1 MSRVSRRRPEPD
13 HAVRIDPVVACQAA
27 THIEAV
33 VTRQFAPAYSIRAK
47 GEPGRTSWTSPL
59 QRMSPRS
66 ALRDAV
72 LIDPTIVCQ
81 DGCMGFQCLAQ
92 SMPSK
97 GTNACNMGAMLA
109 NTADA
114 RLMSFPGEYGFLF
127 IGIHLLAHLWLDL
140 IVKFSSRFVVFP
152 SSNFC
157 WQLDFFFAS
166 FV

>member
-33 VTRQFAPAYSIRAK
+33 VTRQFAPAYSIKAK
-47 GEPGRTSWTSPL
+47 GEPGRTSRTSPL
-59 QRMSPRS
+59 QRTSASTPLSPVKTGVWVS
-66 ALRDAV
+66 SV
-72 LIDPTIVCQ
+72 LHNPCPAR
-81 DGCMGFQCLAQ
+81 AQ
-92 SMPSK
+92 MHV
-97 GTNACNMGAMLA
+97 TWVLMLA
-109 NTADA
+109 NMADA

-127 IGIHLLAHLWLDL
+127 ISIHLLAHLWLDL

-152 SSNFC
+152 FSNFC